1 MNSKILTIVVPSYN
15 VEKTLR
21 ETLNSFILEN
31 NELFNKMEIIIVNDG
46 STDNTAVLVDEYIK
60 KYPKVFK
67 TINKENGGHGS
78 TINKG
83 LELATG
89 KYFKVV
95 DGDDWLNKEQLEK
108 YIEFLLKQD
117 ADLICTD
124 YIRYSETEKKFSMV
138 ESSKDI
144 PYNKLVQWEDVCDN
158 YDFHMLS
165 CAVKTN
171 LINNGQ
177 IVLDE
182 HCYYTDVEFDT
193 FLIKNIRTIYYL
205 PLNLYV
211 YRVGQINQSISAN
224 GWFNH
229 RKDHEK
235 IAIKLVEFYKSYS
248 IREDKQEKK
257 ENFLLNRA
265 IHSCIGHYKIGLVFN
280 YDKICIFLKE
290 LKQFDELLKNTDENV
305 YNQINKNIIVRA
317 IKATNYSS
325 FVYYMVA
332 IIAKHKR
339 KR

>member
-21 ETLNSFILEN
+21 KTLESFIIEDNIFFN
-31 NELFNKMEIIIVNDG
+31 NIEVIIVNDG
-46 STDNTAVLVDEYIK
+46 STDNTENLADEYIK
-60 KYPKVFK
+60 KYPQIFK
-67 TINKENGGHGS
+67 IVNKENGGHGS

-95 DGDDWLNKEQLEK
+95 DGDDWINKEQFGK
-108 YIEFLLKQD
+108 YIEYLSKQD
-117 ADLICTD
+117 ADLVCTD
-124 YIRYSETEKKFSMV
+124 YIRYSEIEKTNLKI

-144 PYNKLVQWEDVCDN
+144 PYNKLILFENVYDK

-224 GWFNH
+224 GWFSH
-229 RKDHEK
+229 RQDHEK

-248 IREDKQEKK
+248 IREDKEVKK

-265 IHSCIGHYKIGLVFN
+265 IHSCIGHYKIGFVFN
-280 YDKICIFLKE
+280 YDRICIFLKE
-290 LKQFDELLKNTDENV
+290 LKQFDETLKSTDENV

-317 IKATNYSS
+317 IKATNYSR
-325 FVYYMVA
+325 FVYYMIA

-339 KR
+339 ER